1 MKIIIVFL
9 VAVLIYFGFK
19 AIRFLLKGRMK
30 RNSILER
37 LSYLMAGA
45 EIILWLVFVFWA
57 TDNLFSDKFYYHYLV
72 YALIIIITG
81 LAGWFF
87 LRDIF
92 AGLTFRIRHKL
103 RNGSLIRVGDLSG
116 QLKSQQLTC
125 LTLLADDDKLLL
137 RIPYSRI
144 INEVVTELK
153 YTGGQEE
160 HTLHVRVELSVE
172 KNNAE
177 SLIRSAVL
185 YAPWSNLNEEPS
197 IRFIEETEEGY
208 FFEVTLFLINPKNM
222 RYMVMALEGTPSLH
236 VES

>member
-1 MKIIIVFL
+1 
-9 VAVLIYFGFK
+9 
-19 AIRFLLKGRMK
+19 
-30 RNSILER
+30 
-37 LSYLMAGA
+37 MAGA

-72 YALIIIITG
+72 YALIIIVTG
-81 LAGWFF
+81 LTAWFF

-92 AGLTFRIRHKL
+92 AGLIFRIRHNLK
-103 RNGSLIRVGDLSG
+103 NGSLIRVGDFSG
-116 QLKSQQLTC
+116 QVKSQQLTC
-125 LTLLADDDKLLL
+125 LTLLADDGKLLL

-172 KNNAE
+172 KKNAE

-185 YAPWSNLNEEPS
+185 NAPWSNLNEEPS
-197 IRFIEETEEGY
+197 IRFVKETEEGY
-208 FFEVTLFLINPKNM
+208 FFEVTLLLIYPKNM
-222 RYMVMALEGTPSLH
+222 RYMVMALDGTPSLH